1 MGRRIRRIGRRDY
14 TPRRVAYRMMDGRKF
29 YEPQPRKFPYG
40 ALPYTNTY
48 YWVEGYTTPLAG
60 G

>member
-1 MGRRIRRIGRRDY
+1 MARRIRRIGRRDY
-14 TPRRVAYRMMDGRKF
+14 SPRRVAYRMTDGRKF

-40 ALPYTNTY
+40 ALPYTDTY

>member
-14 TPRRVAYRMMDGRKF
+14 NPRRVAYRMTDGRKF
-29 YEPQPRKFPYG
+29 YESQPRKFPYG
-40 ALPYTNTY
+40 ALPYVQSY

>member
-14 TPRRVAYRMMDGRKF
+14 NPRRVANRLTDGRKF
-29 YEPQPRKFPYG
+29 YEPQPRKFPYR
-40 ALPYTNTY
+40 ALPYVQSY